1 MPFDILKK
9 DDQVVGSFNGGEI
22 KENRP
27 VVISDGKS
35 FKPYSN
41 IFYWAHAWSD
51 QGSLLSEHPHEGFE
65 IMSFILNGEIEHYDS
80 KNKEW
85 KPLNK
90 GDVQIIR
97 AGNGISHA
105 ENFKSGSEI
114 FQIWIDP
121 DLSRTLA
128 NPASYND
135 YKSQCFPVTTRDS
148 MVIKDYKGDNSPLE
162 MEASIYSIREIILK
176 QGEIDIQLDERN
188 VYSIYLLDGKIEIN
202 SCEMEKD
209 DYIKIEAE
217 INMKIN
223 VLQENSKIFLIE
235 SPARPYYKTYYEL
248 FGG

>member
-1 MPFDILKK
+1 MPFELLKK
-9 DDQVVGSFNGGEI
+9 DDQVIGSFNGGAI

-27 VVISDGKS
+27 VVINDGKS
-35 FKPYSN
+35 FRPYSN

-65 IMSFILNGEIEHYDS
+65 IMSFILNGEIEHYDT
-80 KNKEW
+80 KNKSW
-85 KPLNK
+85 IPLKK

-121 DLSRTLA
+121 DLSKSLI
-128 NPASYND
+128 NNASYND
-135 YKSQCFPVTTRDS
+135 YKSDCFPVTTKET
-148 MVIKDYKGDNSPLE
+148 MIIKDYKGDNSPLE
-162 MEASIYSIREIILK
+162 MEASIFSIREIILK
-176 QGEIDIQLDERN
+176 NGEINLELNERN
-188 VYSIYLLDGKIEIN
+188 VYSIYVLDGKIEIN
-202 SCEMEKD
+202 NSQMEKD
-209 DYIKIEAE
+209 DYLKIDTETSM
-217 INMKIN
+217 IIN

-248 FGG
+248 FGK